1 MFLTLSVRNLVADS
15 VVLLFSQKKCIV
27 TCVNNQTP
35 VWKKHCF
42 ALEMQVKKT
51 SQYTKFTVKSQE
63 YFSCDTFSCKM
74 SWTVNKTTSIRVKYA
89 ITFKLRCVKSQFS
102 ERKTHSRPA
111 QSDHTQRGWWG
122 VSARSGKS
130 VEQIKGA
137 EQNKIKAA
145 VDVFYNQRTR
155 RYWCNAAL
163 CYNCSMK
170 LQLLMN

>member
-15 VVLLFSQKKCIV
+15 VVLLFSQKKFIV
-27 TCVNNQTP
+27 WIARLLCEKNIALH
-35 VWKKHCF
+35 WKCRLKRHHNIPNLQSK
-42 ALEMQVKKT
+42 ARNI
-51 SQYTKFTVKSQE
+51 
-63 YFSCDTFSCKM
+63 FSCDTFSCKM

-111 QSDHTQRGWWG
+111 ESDHTQRGWWG